1 MKGKFLKLIL
11 LLFLPQQIFSAP
23 TKIYLMVLNS
33 KESDREKAI
42 QFRKSLQEAVSRDGK
57 YSLIDED
64 TIRNFQEKLKKQQL
78 QGCDDTIC
86 LKEIANA
93 LETEELLTGEYKNI
107 ANKTNLSLKLTS
119 RNSETFEV
127 GIKTTFSLSFFE
139 SQKSYYIKE
148 IIKKLYNPLYTI
160 NDSSAPP
167 AGGSG
172 TSTTK
177 LPFPKLPPK
186 IVIND
191 IEKKNIMEDT
201 SDINFFNNFMY
212 DGIQNLKQKNY
223 KKAEENFKNA
233 EKFAIAKKINTEIY
247 FLSFHK
253 DLTYLLPLEKK
264 LYENYNSVL
273 QIQKW
278 NITEL
283 EKEILPSFE
292 SLINE
297 KILVLSSNEGKK
309 NYSDLRDTLLNT
321 YLLLSGE
328 RIGLLYSSN
337 RLEEFASAFKVHE
350 KFYNRFREEKG
361 NILSY
366 ISKEYENLSEKNSN
380 IEKEYLPA
388 WNQELQKNCITLYYA
403 SKVFPK
409 IQSVTNEDY
418 NNTFNAMEF
427 LYNSTKAQLL
437 GGKNVLSELT
447 IKSCQGLQ

>member
-191 IEKKNIMEDT
+191 IEKKNTMEDT